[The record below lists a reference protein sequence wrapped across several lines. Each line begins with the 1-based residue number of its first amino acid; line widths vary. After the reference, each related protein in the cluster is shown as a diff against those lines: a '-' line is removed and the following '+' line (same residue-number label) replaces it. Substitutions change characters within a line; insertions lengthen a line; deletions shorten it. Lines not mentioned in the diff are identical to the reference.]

1 MSQPRQLYNLQQLD
15 SQLDSARARIE
26 EIDKILSDHTALQ
39 QAKANAEIA
48 ELAFQQAQIALK
60 HAEQDVETQQTKIA
74 NNERTL
80 YSGSV
85 TNPKELE
92 DLQLESA
99 ALKRYLVTLED
110 RQLECML
117 AMEDAT
123 NAHESAQSNLAKTEE
138 QVAKENVD
146 LTEEKNS
153 LLGNVEELETRWV
166 EATVP
171 IAPEEI
177 QLYLSLRETRHG
189 LAVAE
194 VEDNSCSACGF
205 NLTAAQA
212 QAARSPSKITT
223 CDSCRRILYSK

>member
-15 SQLDSARARIE
+15 SQLDSARARIS
-26 EIDKILSDHTALQ
+26 EIEKILSDHTALQ
-39 QAKANAEIA
+39 QAKAQAESA
-48 ELAFQQAQIALK
+48 EKTFQQAQIALK

-99 ALKRYLVTLED
+99 ALKRHLVTLED

-117 AMEDAT
+117 ALEDAT
-123 NAHESAQSNLAKTEE
+123 NTHESAQSNLESTEE
-138 QVAKENVD
+138 QVAKENIE
-146 LTEEKNS
+146 LTDEKTS
-153 LLGNVEELETRWV
+153 LLADV
-166 EATVP
+166 EALEAQRVGAAAP
-171 IAPEEI
+171 IAPEDM
-177 QLYLSLRETRHG
+177 QLYLKLRETRHG

-212 QAARSPSKITT
+212 QAARSPSKVTT